1 MQLRQSMPAKE
12 NWKME
17 RNNHTVLIA
26 KTLSDIFY
34 HLKTVS
40 ALQVLGGGTRVDSYN
55 EKAVSLRSIAE
66 LKTIEKHERYIDFG
80 AAVTISQ
87 MLEMG
92 RTNMPSIL
100 YDALASIGTRPI
112 RNLAT
117 LGGNICA
124 AGQKLTLY
132 APLLALDARLE
143 LRNQAET
150 KYIPFS
156 KFNGVPEDFVL
167 TQVRVPVDDWE
178 VAIFR
183 RIGLL
188 NRISPF
194 SASFAFLV
202 DTQKNIIAN
211 IKIAFAGSVAFRS
224 HELENKI
231 IGSRLPLKNEFI
243 ASLVQEAERMY
254 KQQFDKENPEPVL
267 KMQFLSLLQYSL
279 GQLT

>member
-1 MQLRQSMPAKE
+1 
-12 NWKME
+12 ME

>member
-1 MQLRQSMPAKE
+1 
-12 NWKME
+12 ME
-17 RNNHTVLIA
+17 KNNHTVLIA
-26 KTLSDIFY
+26 KTFQDIGY
-34 HLKTVS
+34 HLNSVH
-40 ALQVLGGGTRVDSYN
+40 ALQVLGGGTWVDSYG
-55 EKAVSLRSIAE
+55 EKAVSLRSIEE

-80 AAVTISQ
+80 AAVTIAQ

-92 RTNMPSIL
+92 RTNMPTIL
-100 YDALASIGTRPI
+100 YDALSSIGTRSV

-124 AGQKLTLY
+124 KGQKLTLY

-143 LRNQAET
+143 LRNQNDT
-150 KYIPFS
+150 KNIPFS
-156 KFNGVPEDFVL
+156 KFSGVPDGYVL

-178 VAIFR
+178 VTIFR
-183 RIGLL
+183 RVGPL
-188 NRISPF
+188 NRISPL

-211 IKIAFAGSVAFRS
+211 IKIAFAGIIVFRS

-231 IGSRLPLKNEFI
+231 IGSRLPLGNKFI
-243 ASLVQEAERMY
+243 DSLVQEAERMY
-254 KQQFDKENPEPVL
+254 SQQFAAENAEPVL
-267 KMQFLSLLQYSL
+267 KAQFLSLLQYSL